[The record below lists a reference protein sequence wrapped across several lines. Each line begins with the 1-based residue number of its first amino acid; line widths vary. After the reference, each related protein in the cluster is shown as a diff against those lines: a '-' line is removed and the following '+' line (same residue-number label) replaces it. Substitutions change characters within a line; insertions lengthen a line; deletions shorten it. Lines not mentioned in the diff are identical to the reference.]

1 MSWIRKPTELEL
13 ELILLGFECV
23 KALAALIFRDSI
35 AAPDDGDDD
44 DDEEEDLEKNLAGIT
59 AACDGEQRGG
69 ADNNTDSNGSSN
81 RSNEKSS
88 SSTTGPRGNDDTDTV
103 IEVHGI
109 TCYCCYF
116 PGQYDRY
123 GIPTT
128 TITTVISIFTYVE
141 DDSSFDHYED
151 ESAIVVS
158 GTKDPDAAVVA

>member
-1 MSWIRKPTELEL
+1 MWPSLFFFSFFL
-13 ELILLGFECV
+13 SF
-23 KALAALIFRDSI
+23 S
-35 AAPDDGDDD
+35 
-44 DDEEEDLEKNLAGIT
+44 KNLALDGIYLLT
-59 AACDGEQRGG
+59 PILSLQ
-69 ADNNTDSNGSSN
+69 
-81 RSNEKSS
+81 SS
-88 SSTTGPRGNDDTDTV
+88 SSTTGPCGNDDTDTV